1 MAVMGRPRK
10 PIPKA
15 QLEKLCHM
23 QATEVEVCDFFG
35 VDRETLN
42 KRCKEMYDGRTF
54 SQVYKEYSAGGKIS
68 LRRKQWQLADKNA
81 GMAIFLGKQYL
92 GQRDY
97 SEMNI
102 AHTFNPYSKLN
113 DAELD
118 DLIKK
123 LDGVEADGENGG
135 GTDGD

>member
-1 MAVMGRPRK
+1 MARPRK
-10 PIPKA
+10 DFDRDTF
-15 QLEKLCHM
+15 EKLCHI
-23 QATEVEVCDFFG
+23 QATEAEVCEFFG
-35 VDRETLN
+35 IERDTLN
-42 KRCKEMYDGRTF
+42 RRCKEIYGGRCF
-54 SQVYKEYSAGGKIS
+54 AQVYKEYSAGGKIS

-92 GQRDY
+92 GQRDC

-118 DLIKK
+118 ELIKK
-123 LDGVEADGENGG
+123 LDGVKADGENGG